1 MAAGVGTS
9 KVVIGSK
16 AKIFIN
22 VFVSNKKNVQTLE
35 DYIRNEVNKLC
46 GDEEIRLRR

>member
-9 KVVIGSK
+9 KVVIESK

-22 VFVSNKKNVQTLE
+22 VFASNRKNVQSLE
-35 DYIRNEVNKLC
+35 DYIRNEVFKLC
-46 GDEEIRLRR
+46 SDEEIKLRQ